1 MPLLEMKSD
10 LSKINTNFGSDTTT
24 AGNTTS
30 FSYDSLFKSTPPSTI
45 SIGWSTTP
53 VSDYVS
59 AYSIPTIEEPTTNT
73 TTTTIQAQTQQES
86 GNLFAG
92 GIPPVSVT
100 LTQPLTTSTP
110 SLIYNPNKAARNGPS
125 TLLQIHKEG
134 RDPALSLEKY
144 YNQLTNDTGMLGI
157 RNDNISKLGAEHPY
171 IIREIG
177 DRWGIDRVQE
187 PSGLGE
193 VAKVGIN
200 LIDQVG
206 GAVFGR
212 DPSVFVDRYFADVTR
227 LTKAANPVLSLFTLK
242 QGELQKRNPFEQVT
256 TTKYG
261 LESLDTITIENALD
275 QSARVLLNPQVYNPG
290 HIYSVPGVLH
300 ISRMGMFDVDQLR
313 RDVMG
318 GIATFITD
326 KVYESA
332 MAVGSTLIDIGS
344 RFISDM
350 GVHLG
355 GLANWMGDTSLGQTI
370 SGFSIGTK
378 MSLPKVGGKLPSLN
392 IKNPFEGLSIPTSM
406 GINLG
411 INANQILQSP
421 TAKSLGG
428 FVNSILGAAENTRDA
443 AVKFGKTLANDYG
456 RLGKAEAKQMNID
469 LSDVGTDKVNLIPYA
484 SDTYKREGEN
494 KKYDQLDWIPFKFM
508 DSGGR
513 HIVFR
518 ALLSGITDTFTP
530 EYSSER
536 YVGRPDNVYVYQGTT
551 REISFTFDVYPKSA
565 GELVMLWEK
574 LNYLAGLTYPD
585 WAAATGGGMGMIAP
599 FCKLTIGQMY
609 NEASGYISALTY
621 TVMDTGTWETT
632 FAKLPKYIQVNCTFV
647 YIGDRLPSSAQKHY
661 DLPWVSEKVYHSG
674 NESSIT
680 SDVLNAFGDLGK
692 ANKKI
697 DPLAF
702 ETAVENAGGDVSG
715 FSF

>member
-1 MPLLEMKSD
+1 MPLLEMKSK
-10 LSKINTNFGSDTTT
+10 LSQINTNFGSDTTT

-92 GIPPVSVT
+92 GIPPVNVT

-110 SLIYNPNKAARNGPS
+110 SLIYSPNKAARNGPS

-144 YNQLTNDTGMLGI
+144 YNQLINDTGMLGI

-193 VAKVGIN
+193 VVKVGIN
-200 LIDQVG
+200 FIDQLG

-212 DPSVFVDRYFADVTR
+212 DPSIFVDRYFADVTR
-227 LTKAANPVLSLFTLK
+227 LTKAANPALSIFTLK
-242 QGELQKRNPFEQVT
+242 QGELQKRNPFDKVT

-318 GIATFITD
+318 GIAGYISD
-326 KVYESA
+326 KAYELGVS
-332 MAVGSTLIDIGS
+332 VGSTLIDIGS
-344 RFISDM
+344 QFFSDM
-350 GVHLG
+350 R
-355 GLANWMGDTSLGQTI
+355 NWIGDTSLGQAVA
-370 SGFSIGTK
+370 GFSIGTK
-378 MSLPKVGGKLPSLN
+378 ISLPKVGGKLPSLN
-392 IKNPFEGLSIPTSM
+392 IKNPFEGANVPTKI

-411 INANQILQSP
+411 INVNQILQSP

-428 FVNSILGAAENTRDA
+428 LVNSIMCGGENTRNA
-443 AVKFGKTLANDYG
+443 AVQFGKTLANDYG

-484 SDTYKREGEN
+484 SNTYKREGEN

-530 EYSSER
+530 EYSPER

-551 REISFTFDVYPKSA
+551 REIAFTFDVYPKSDA
-565 GELVMLWEK
+565 ELVTLWEK

-661 DLPWVSEKVYHSG
+661 DLPWVSEKIYHGG
-674 NESSIT
+674 NESSIA

-715 FSF
+715 FNF